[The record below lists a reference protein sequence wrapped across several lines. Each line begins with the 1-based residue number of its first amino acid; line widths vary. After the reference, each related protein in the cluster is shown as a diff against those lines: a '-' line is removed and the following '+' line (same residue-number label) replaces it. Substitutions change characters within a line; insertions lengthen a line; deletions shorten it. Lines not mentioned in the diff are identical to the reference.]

1 MDSLFKKSRKE
12 GKKRE
17 YINVE
22 CTAICLSSLPQPLSA
37 YEDVYYS
44 LFNVILSQEKW
55 KFWSIS
61 LGFAVNP
68 YAVPML
74 NANMGAFN
82 WYVESQK
89 LHNLCCHL
97 FMYMYFILF

>member
-74 NANMGAFN
+74 NANMSAFN